1 MAIIRETETRG
12 AARVLV
18 ADDNAVMPDGDQK
31 RHVINDQRL
40 AAYKIMTGSGA
51 HGTV

>member
-1 MAIIRETETRG
+1 MAIIRETGMRG

-18 ADDNAVMPDGDQK
+18 ADDNVPGDDQK